1 MLASEVQGQEDSRF
15 TVINYAKH
23 QKISVCGYK

>member
-1 MLASEVQGQEDSRF
+1 MLASEVQSLEDSRF

-23 QKISVCGYK
+23 Q